1 MKHNQ
6 YNKEGKIR
14 VFERGKELAM
24 SKLGLQGESKLI
36 KWEGKKG
43 IPRRGNSMHKG
54 RQAWEDAEYCS
65 VLS

>member
-1 MKHNQ
+1 
-6 YNKEGKIR
+6 
-14 VFERGKELAM
+14 M

-65 VLS
+65 LLS